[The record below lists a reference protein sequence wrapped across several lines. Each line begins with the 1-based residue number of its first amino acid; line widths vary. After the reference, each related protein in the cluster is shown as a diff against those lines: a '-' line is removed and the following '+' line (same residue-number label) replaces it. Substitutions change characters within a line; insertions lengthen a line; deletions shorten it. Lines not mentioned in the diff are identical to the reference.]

1 MKKRFLPVLMLLIIC
16 SMGTFADVVEDF
28 SKAFEKSGVQFDFVV
43 KVAVTGLGQEME
55 FKGSMAMKGENALT
69 DIDMGM
75 MKLRMLKIGKD
86 IYMLNDAQKNI
97 MKLPSD
103 QKQQQ
108 TPGMIDNF
116 SNMKKVGEGKGEING
131 KTLPYLEYTTNGA
144 PSKFY
149 IENNKIYAIEG
160 GEEGVKSQM
169 ILSNLKDS
177 VPDST
182 FQFPSGYKK
191 VGF

>member
-116 SNMKKVGEGKGEING
+116 SNMKKIGEGKGEING